1 MTNEKLSEVIKEE
14 NERLERAAVAE
25 AQHHIRAIGQLKA
38 SITQAHADIA
48 EHQAALKKLQIT
60 QIDPVS
66 ILGA

>member
-1 MTNEKLSEVIKEE
+1 MTPEKLNEVIKEE

-25 AQHHIRAIGQLKA
+25 AQNHIRQIGAIKA
-38 SITQAHADIA
+38 SIARAEADIA